1 VDIATWAAGRTQT
14 GPVSVD
20 PVMVEH
26 PVPLVDGMPTLDDR
40 YNTASK
46 FLIKA
51 AYADGLELVIRHDT
65 DNGILFEG
73 TEGRFFVNR
82 GKLVGSPVEEL
93 AARPLPADALEQ
105 AYKGRPPLDHVADFF
120 DAIADRREPIADV
133 FSHHRALTTCHLAGI
148 AARLGRRIRWNPD
161 AETIPDDDRARSF
174 LAREPR
180 RGYATEA

>member
-1 VDIATWAAGRTQT
+1 
-14 GPVSVD
+14 
-20 PVMVEH
+20 
-26 PVPLVDGMPTLDDR
+26 MPTLDDR
-40 YNTASK
+40 YNTANR

-82 GKLVGSPVEEL
+82 GKLAGKPVEDL
-93 AARPLPADALEQ
+93 ATRPLPPDAIEQ
-105 AYKGRPPLDHVADFF
+105 VSKGRPPLDHVADFF
-120 DAIADRREPIADV
+120 DAVASRREPIADV

-148 AARLGRRIRWNPD
+148 AARLGRTLTWDPAN
-161 AETIPDDDRARSF
+161 ETIVGDDRAHSF

-180 RGYATEA
+180 PGYAIEA